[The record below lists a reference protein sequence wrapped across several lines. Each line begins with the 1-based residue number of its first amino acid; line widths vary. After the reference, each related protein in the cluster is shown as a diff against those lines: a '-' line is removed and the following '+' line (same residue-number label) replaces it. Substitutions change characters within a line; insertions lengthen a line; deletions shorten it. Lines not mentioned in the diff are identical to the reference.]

1 MFTCFGANESCW
13 RSNNKTTSGKEM
25 VLTGDGHRPLLSLYP
40 SWFYLLLVA
49 WVTVYIPLRLLSESS
64 SRMATS
70 IQEDLQCLS
79 DRHQGT
85 RGELGNLAAGPVSGP
100 LCSRDRMTS
109 SRLFKRMF
117 LTKQSESDSMRVTSG
132 ICAHSQAPCSS
143 TGILL
148 GKPELAGSPLAS
160 RSLHRWCCR
169 QNNICHSISRLFHA
183 CHVLSMNLL
192 SSVKRAGR
200 Q

>member
-49 WVTVYIPLRLLSESS
+49 WVTIYIPLRLLSESS

-117 LTKQSESDSMRVTSG
+117 LTKQSESDSEG
-132 ICAHSQAPCSS
+132 DKWDLCSQPSTMQLNWHPPRKTRTGRLA
-143 TGILL
+143 TGI
-148 GKPELAGSPLAS
+148 P
-160 RSLHRWCCR
+160 
-169 QNNICHSISRLFHA
+169 F
-183 CHVLSMNLL
+183 
-192 SSVKRAGR
+192 SSQMMLQAE
-200 Q
+200 